1 MGNMRTRLPTPP
13 CGQHVI
19 SKLQEDFNIE
29 GCVPEGDERAGP
41 GLELVYLSLPCLHEQ
56 DQRHSRIRL

>member
-19 SKLQEDFNIE
+19 FKLQEDFNIE
-29 GCVPEGDERAGP
+29 D
-41 GLELVYLSLPCLHEQ
+41 VYLKETSVLDQVYSRSTCLSPVSLQP
-56 DQRHSRIRL
+56 